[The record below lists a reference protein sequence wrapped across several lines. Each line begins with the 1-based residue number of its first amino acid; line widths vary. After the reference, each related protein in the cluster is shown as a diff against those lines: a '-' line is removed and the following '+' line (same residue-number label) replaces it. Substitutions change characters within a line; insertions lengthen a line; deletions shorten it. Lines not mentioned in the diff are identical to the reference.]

1 MKTQMKLI
9 SITALTLVIA
19 TGCSSLR
26 TVNDNT
32 PHLTFKGS
40 LGGQTFSFQNPK
52 DTDMSGFSIVV
63 ATNGT
68 VSMTISNITTVE
80 NPTNIVD
87 TSNGMAAIVASQ
99 GTAFVN
105 VVNAA
110 ANAAGAIAA
119 SAAKTAAK

>member
-1 MKTQMKLI
+1 
-9 SITALTLVIA
+9 
-19 TGCSSLR
+19 
-26 TVNDNT
+26 
-32 PHLTFKGS
+32 
-40 LGGQTFSFQNPK
+40 
-52 DTDMSGFSIVV
+52 MSGFSIVV

-105 VVNAA
+105 VVNAT